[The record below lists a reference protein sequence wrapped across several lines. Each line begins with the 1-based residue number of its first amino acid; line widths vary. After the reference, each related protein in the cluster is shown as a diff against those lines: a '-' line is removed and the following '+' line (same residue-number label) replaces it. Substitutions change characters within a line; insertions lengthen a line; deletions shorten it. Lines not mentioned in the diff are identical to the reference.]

1 MKTPMRL
8 LTPGMFALGV
18 GLATASNSYAQTPL
32 WADEFNGTRIDNS
45 IWSYKVG
52 GDGNGNGELQYY
64 TARSE
69 NAYIEDG
76 KLVIEAKRESYEGK
90 QFTSARLHTNGR
102 MAFKY
107 GTLEARIKLPR
118 MDNGLWPAFWM
129 LGTNFGLDGW
139 PKSGEWDILEAGY
152 KAAQTNGTVNKSV
165 SGAMH
170 WWHEAGT
177 WSTWL
182 QADSSASTTLPV
194 NLYEDYHTYKLDW
207 TPSKVTISVDG
218 NAYFTM
224 DITDPNM
231 SEFRDNPAS
240 IILNL
245 AVGGF
250 NFVEITDP
258 AQITAPFP
266 GKMYVDYVR
275 LYANANTELKVASD
289 DLPSG
294 NFGVSTETTPVLNEL
309 NWGDRTSL
317 YVWNNMTNIATSPS
331 EGSGALAYSIA
342 PGNWWGMGLVHKDY
356 NMRNYKHGYLHLDIK
371 TSSTSS
377 FSIGMASTSGGDG
390 KVDFNEGGDQYGLVR
405 DGNWHHVAIPLSK
418 FGNLDFETIK
428 TFFSVF
434 GPAPAATM
442 EIAFDNIYLTES
454 IPLQA
459 PEFGNFGIYT
469 ETPDHKNAGEFA
481 FGVSGDLF
489 LWDNTLTLE
498 SGANKEGN
506 SALHLKST
514 GKGWYG
520 MGLTARDGFNLTA
533 FDNPNAKLHFSLKTT
548 HTGDFQIGFKSG
560 PLNGIGQKWI
570 NFKAGNDPYGFM
582 RDGQWHEI
590 QIPVSELAKDLDLF
604 DVRQLLQVLGG
615 GETAGISIDDVYL
628 SGGQAAKDP
637 GTNGT
642 VVNRAPSAAVKTS
655 MMGGIA
661 PAMVT
666 FDGTKSVDV
675 NGDALTYSWDFG
687 DGTTGTGATANHTYT
702 SEGSYHVT
710 LTVSDGE
717 LNSTAKTVIFVD
729 KDFGKAGKSKKRGLG
744 YGTHSVEDLA
754 VMSKGISWWYNWSHS
769 PDLAVKDVYQQYGV
783 EFVPMAWNGNFNDQ
797 AMRTYIA
804 AHPDVKY
811 ILAFN
816 EPNFIDQANMTPS
829 QAVAQWPRLEAIA
842 NEFGLKIVS
851 VAMNYCGN
859 CVTEN
864 GTTYYSPF
872 DYFNDFFRLC
882 PTCKVDAISIHAYMP
897 DVNGVEWYVNEF
909 KKYGKPIW
917 MTEFS
922 AWETVKTLDDQKR
935 MLIQV
940 VDSFENNAD
949 MQRYAWFTGRRNGH
963 PFNGLFDY
971 RQSGVLAELGNIYVN
986 MPVHGDAS
994 VHTLPK
1000 LVQAENY
1007 ATRNG
1012 VRVEETKDVSG
1023 FLNLCDVA
1031 TGEWVEYNLT
1041 GAAANY
1047 DVSLRVASEA
1057 SGTINVLVDGVQ
1069 KAVINVSSTGGLQT
1083 WATVNSQLS
1092 LTAGAHKLR
1101 LVFNQ
1106 AINLNWVKFS
1116 AASASSSSVAPSSS
1130 SRSSSSVATTSS
1142 LRSSSVVSSSSV
1154 AVTSSRS
1161 SSSVASSTSSV
1172 VVTPFGNLALN
1183 RPTVASTTE
1192 GEAWAAVN
1200 ATDAS
1205 ATTRW
1210 ASISADPQWIMVDL
1224 GASRSFNQIV
1234 LQWEAAYGKSYS
1246 IQTST
1251 SGTSWTTV
1259 YQTSTGVG
1267 GREVLNVSGTGR
1279 YVRVYGTER
1288 GTGYGYSLYDFQV
1301 NNLAVTSSSAAS
1313 SSVKSSSSA
1322 LSSSVASSVAGNVN
1336 LALNRTAVASS
1347 DEWGG
1352 NSAAQAVDGNSATRW
1367 SSQFIDNQWIY
1378 VDLGSSKTI
1387 NRVKLKWE
1395 GAYAKAYNIQ
1405 VSNDATNWTT
1415 IKSELNSD
1423 GDVDD
1428 QAVSGIGRYV
1438 RILGVTR
1445 ANGYGI
1451 SLWDY
1456 EVY

>member
-1 MKTPMRL
+1 MKTPLRL
-8 LTPGMFALGV
+8 LTPGALALGV
-18 GLATASNSYAQTPL
+18 GLAAANSYAQTPI

-45 IWSYKVG
+45 TWSYKVG

-76 KLVIEAKRESYEGK
+76 KLVLEAKREAYEGK
-90 QFTSARLHTNGR
+90 QFTSARVHTNGR
-102 MAFKY
+102 MSFKY
-107 GTLEARIKLPR
+107 GTLEARIKIPR
-118 MDNGLWPAFWM
+118 LDNGLWPAFWM

-177 WSTWL
+177 WSDWL
-182 QADSSASTTLPV
+182 QADSAASTTLPV
-194 NLYEDYHTYKLDW
+194 NLYENYHTYKLDW
-207 TPSKVTISVDG
+207 TPSNVTISVDG
-218 NAYFTM
+218 NPYFTM

-231 SEFRDNPAS
+231 SELRDNPAS

-245 AVGGF
+245 AVGGW

-266 GKMYVDYVR
+266 AKMYVDYVR
-275 LYANANTELKVASD
+275 LYANANTELHVASD

-317 YVWNNMTNIATSPS
+317 YVWNNMTTIATTPS

-342 PGNWWGMGLVHKDY
+342 PGDWWGMGLVHKDY

-454 IPLQA
+454 IALQA

-498 SGANKEGN
+498 TGANKEGN

-533 FDNPNAKLHFSLKTT
+533 FDNANAKLHFSLKTT
-548 HTGDFQIGFKSG
+548 HSGDFQIGFKSG
-560 PLNGIGQKWI
+560 PLNDIGQKWI
-570 NFKAGNDPYGFM
+570 NFKAGNDPYGFV

-590 QIPVSELAKDLDLF
+590 EIPMSELAKDLDLF

-615 GETAGISIDDVYL
+615 GETAGISIDDVYI

-655 MMGGIA
+655 IMGGIA
-661 PAMVT
+661 PAVIT
-666 FDGTKSVDV
+666 FDGSKSVDV
-675 NGDALTYSWDFG
+675 NGDALTYSWNFG
-687 DGTTGTGATANHTYT
+687 DGTTGTGVTANHTYT

-717 LNSTAKTVIFVD
+717 LTSTAKTVVFID

-754 VMSKGISWWYNWSHS
+754 IISKGISWWYNWSHS
-769 PDLAVKDVYQQYGV
+769 PDLMVKDVYQQYGV

-797 AMRTYIA
+797 AMRAYIA

-872 DYFNDFFRLC
+872 DYFDDFFELC

-922 AWETVKTLDDQKR
+922 AWETVKNLDDQKS

-963 PFNGLFDY
+963 PFNGLLDY
-971 RQSGVLAELGNIYVN
+971 RQSGVLTELGNIYVN

-1012 VRVEETKDVSG
+1012 IRVEETKDVSG
-1023 FLNLCDVA
+1023 FLNLSDVA
-1031 TGEWVEYNLT
+1031 AGEWVEYNVT
-1041 GAAANY
+1041 GAANTY
-1047 DVSLRVASEA
+1047 DLNLRVASEA

-1083 WATVNSQLS
+1083 WAMVNSQLA

-1106 AINLNWVKFS
+1106 AINLNWVKFT
-1116 AASASSSSVAPSSS
+1116 AASASSSSVATSSS
-1130 SRSSSSVATTSS
+1130 SSSSVAT
-1142 LRSSSVVSSSSV
+1142 SSSVVSSSSS
-1154 AVTSSRS
+1154 AVTSSS
-1161 SSSVASSTSSV
+1161 SSSVASSVSSV
-1172 VVTPFGNLALN
+1172 VTPLGNLALN

-1192 GEAWAAVN
+1192 GAAWAAVN

-1205 ATTRW
+1205 TTTRW
-1210 ASISADPQWIMVDL
+1210 ASIAADPQWITVDL
-1224 GASRSFNQIV
+1224 GANYSFNQIV
-1234 LQWEAAYGKSYS
+1234 LQWEAAYGKSYE

-1251 SGTSWTTV
+1251 NGASWTKI
-1259 YQTSTGVG
+1259 YQTTTGAG
-1267 GREVLNVSGTGR
+1267 GLEVLPVSGTGR
-1279 YVRVYGTER
+1279 YVRIYGTER

-1301 NNLAVTSSSAAS
+1301 NNIAVA
-1313 SSVKSSSSA
+1313 
-1322 LSSSVASSVAGNVN
+1322 SSSVASSSSKSSSSAVSSSVSSAGNVN
-1336 LALNRTAVASS
+1336 LALNRPAVASS

-1352 NSAAQAVDGNSATRW
+1352 NSAPQAVDGNPATRW
-1367 SSQFIDNQWIY
+1367 SSQFSDNQWIY
-1378 VDLGSSKTI
+1378 VDLGSARTI
-1387 NRVKLKWE
+1387 SRVFLKWE

-1405 VSNDATNWTT
+1405 VSNDANNWTT
-1415 IKSELNSD
+1415 IKAETDSD
-1423 GDVDD
+1423 GGVDD
-1428 QAVSGIGRYV
+1428 QAVSGTGRYV
-1438 RILGVTR
+1438 RIFGVTR

-1451 SLWDY
+1451 SLWDF